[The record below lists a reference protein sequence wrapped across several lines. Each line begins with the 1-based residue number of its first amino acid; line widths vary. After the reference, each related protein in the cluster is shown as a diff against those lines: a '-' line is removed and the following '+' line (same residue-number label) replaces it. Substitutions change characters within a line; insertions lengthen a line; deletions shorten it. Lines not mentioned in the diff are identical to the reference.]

1 MVGKEALVWTR
12 KIEAIKN
19 WLEGSSCLNEKDWSN
34 KELVGRKL
42 LLILYPC
49 QDDKQHLA
57 VIWADLRWQAL
68 WLNVQT
74 PSFSVSSIDEVNYR
88 LIQRHLPLEKG
99 LWFPEMPLAQTQHT
113 IRHYLGK
120 DFKKKPLKYIILQR
134 WNPLHGLYTCNAHSQ
149 TCFKSFYDFA
159 VVKYLFGL

>member
-1 MVGKEALVWTR
+1 MLIALLVSHLNPRISRTTKRKWWHELILYTWIDRTKKNMATCTFNHNSLRVINIVSYSFKKMNFVW
-12 KIEAIKN
+12 
-19 WLEGSSCLNEKDWSN
+19 EGSSWLNEKDWSN

-74 PSFSVSSIDEVNYR
+74 PSFSVSSIDMR
-88 LIQRHLPLEKG
+88 LITG
-99 LWFPEMPLAQTQHT
+99 
-113 IRHYLGK
+113 
-120 DFKKKPLKYIILQR
+120 
-134 WNPLHGLYTCNAHSQ
+134 
-149 TCFKSFYDFA
+149 
-159 VVKYLFGL
+159 